1 MATTISEI
9 ERPVAEGA
17 DERVQALPLLIML
30 FILFFS
36 PLIYDLTQRLAGL

>member
-1 MATTISEI
+1 MTITTSEMD
-9 ERPVAEGA
+9 RPVADDPEA
-17 DERVQALPLLIML
+17 RAQALPLLVML